1 MNNSYSIFSV
11 ISVFNCSF
19 IKSAD
24 KVYLKAK
31 DHDFEGD
38 EENAYVF
45 YMRFFNIITLIKRS
59 NKYTE
64 KKVSEGLENL
74 GNSSPS

>member
-1 MNNSYSIFSV
+1 M
-11 ISVFNCSF
+11 
-19 IKSAD
+19 
-24 KVYLKAK
+24 YLKAQ
-31 DHDFEGD
+31 DHEFEGD

-45 YMRFFNIITLIKRS
+45 YMRYFNIIALIKRS

-64 KKVSEGLENL
+64 KKVSVGLEKL